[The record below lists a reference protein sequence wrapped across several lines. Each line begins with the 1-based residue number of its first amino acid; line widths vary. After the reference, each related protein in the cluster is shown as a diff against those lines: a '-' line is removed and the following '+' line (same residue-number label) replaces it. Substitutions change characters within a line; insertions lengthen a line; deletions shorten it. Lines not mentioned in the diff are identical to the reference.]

1 MTDMKKLATVSTV
14 LNPESNG
21 GEAVVLSVEIFDNGD
36 AAAGLPN
43 GIFTIGSMTLNSYC
57 NSSSMSLGSISPEI
71 LREFAD
77 KLEAKLIEVKKAFG
91 VE

>member
-1 MTDMKKLATVSTV
+1 MTDMKKLAMVSTV

-21 GEAVVLSVEIFDNGD
+21 GEAIVLSVEIFDNGD
-36 AAAGLPN
+36 AAAGLQD

-57 NSSSMSLGSISPEI
+57 NTSSMSLGSISPEI

-77 KLEAKLIEVKKAFG
+77 KLEAKLVEVEETFKT
-91 VE
+91 

>member
-1 MTDMKKLATVSTV
+1 MTDTKKLATVSTV

-21 GEAVVLSVEIFDNGD
+21 GESIVLAVEIFDNGD

-43 GIFTIGSMTLNSYC
+43 GIFTIGSMTLNSYG
-57 NSSSMSLGSISPEI
+57 NFSSMSLGSISPEI

-77 KLEAKLIEVKKAFG
+77 KLEAELTKVKETFKI
-91 VE
+91 